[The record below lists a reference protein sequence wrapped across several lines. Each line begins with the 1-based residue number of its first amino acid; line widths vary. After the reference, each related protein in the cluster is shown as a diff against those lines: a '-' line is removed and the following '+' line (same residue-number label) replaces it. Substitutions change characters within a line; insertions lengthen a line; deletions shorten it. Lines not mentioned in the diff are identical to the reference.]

1 VTQGVL
7 MSASGTFGGGTPKV
21 LPVKVSMP
29 PVPVGIVTV
38 NNRTLRPVAQ
48 LLIEQAREVAQPLA

>member
-1 VTQGVL
+1 

-38 NNRTLRPVAQ
+38 NNRTLSPVAQ